1 MSARLEV
8 HSPADGGLIGTVGVD
23 EPAAIAEAA
32 RTMRAAQPEWEAIGI
47 KGRSRWVAGL
57 RDWILDN
64 EARLDEL
71 LQQETGRAW
80 GEVAADRV
88 ELVGACSY
96 YLDNAEAFLAEERPR
111 AHSPMTMAKA
121 VAVVQRPYPLV
132 GVIGPWNYPLGLALL
147 DAIPALIAGC
157 AVLVKPS
164 EVTPL
169 TVAEV
174 ARAWSDEVGGPP
186 VLRAVNGGPEVG
198 TAVVDAVDFVQFTG
212 SARTGREVMRRA
224 ADRLTPVRLELGGK
238 DPMIVLADADL
249 ERAANGAVWGAMF
262 NSGQTCVSVERVYV
276 EAPVHDEFVERVAA
290 KVRALRQGPDDRGH
304 RADVGAMATP
314 AQTAI
319 VERHVADAVAKGA
332 TVLTGGSG
340 QRTGGNW
347 FAPTVLAGVTHDMLC
362 MREETFGPTLPI
374 MRVAD
379 GDEAV
384 RLANDSDYGLSA
396 SVWSRDRERARA
408 LARRLE
414 CGAVNINDV
423 AANLVNFPAPMAGW
437 KSSGIGSRLG
447 GAAGIRKF
455 CRQEAIVDTRAAARS
470 ELNWYPYSRAKT
482 ALIGRAARLFTAR
495 GRRRLLR
502 GRR

>member
-1 MSARLEV
+1 MA
-8 HSPADGGLIGTVGVD
+8 VD
-23 EPAAIAEAA
+23 DPAAVAAAAEAL
-32 RTMRAAQPEWEAIGI
+32 RAEQPGWEDLGI
-47 KGRSRWVAGL
+47 VGRSRWVAAL

-64 EARLDEL
+64 ESRLDEL
-71 LQQETGRAW
+71 LQSETGRAW

-96 YLDNAEAFLAEERPR
+96 YLDNAERFLAEARPR
-111 AHSPMTMAKA
+111 AHSPMTMTKA
-121 VAVVQRPYPLV
+121 VTVVQRPYPLV

-164 EVTPL
+164 EITPL

-174 ARAWSDEVGGPP
+174 ARAWSEEIGAPP
-186 VLRAVNGGPEVG
+186 VLRAVNGGPETG
-198 TAVVDAVDFVQFTG
+198 ASVVDAADFVQFTG

-224 ADRLTPVRLELGGK
+224 ADRLTPVSLELGGK

-276 EAPVHDEFVERVAA
+276 EAPIYDEFVEQVSA
-290 KVRALRQGPDDRGH
+290 KVRALRQGPDDRSH
-304 RADVGAMATP
+304 RADVGAMATA
-314 AQTAI
+314 AQVAI
-319 VERHVADAVAKGA
+319 VERHVADAVERGA
-332 TVLTGGSG
+332 TVLIGGS
-340 QRTGGNW
+340 RPRAGGNW
-347 FAPTVLAGVTHDMLC
+347 FAPTVLVDVSHEMLC

-374 MRVAD
+374 MRVVDA
-379 GDEAV
+379 DEAV

-396 SVWSRDRERARA
+396 SVWSRDRGRAAA

-437 KSSGIGSRLG
+437 KSSGVGSRLG
-447 GAAGIRKF
+447 GDAGIRKF
-455 CRQEAIVDTRAAARS
+455 CRPEAIVDTRVAPGG
-470 ELNWYPYSRAKT
+470 EPNWYPYSRAKT
-482 ALIGRAARLFTAR
+482 RLIDRAARFFTAR
-495 GRRRLLR
+495 GRRRVVR